1 MPSWTVSISSSA
13 QKSIR
18 RAPRHERERLLAELD
33 RLAVDPLGGNTV
45 RLHGLANTARRRVG
59 DWRIIFELDFD
70 RRRLFVS
77 HVDRRTTTTYR
88 KRR

>member
-13 QKSIR
+13 QKTVL
-18 RAPRHERERLLAELD
+18 RAPRHERERLRAELD
-33 RLAVDPLGGNTV
+33 RIAHDPLAGNTV
-45 RLHGLANTARRRVG
+45 RLQGIPNTARRRVG

-70 RRRLFVS
+70 RRV
-77 HVDRRTTTTYR
+77 VVVTDITRRTSTTYR

>member
-1 MPSWTVSISSSA
+1 MLSWTVSISSSA
-13 QKSIR
+13 HKSIR
-18 RAPRHERERLLAELD
+18 RAPRHERERLRAELD

-45 RLHGLANTARRRVG
+45 RLHGLANTGRRRIG

-70 RRRLFVS
+70 RRRVFVTD
-77 HVDRRTTTTYR
+77 VTRRTSTTYR